1 MFEIAEAGHKLK
13 ASVYKRRAPRAR
25 SRLLELQYDL
35 LAKPDFPLLVLMHGV
50 EGGGRSETANLLNAW
65 MDPRHIRT
73 HAFDDED
80 VTPEGRPDLW
90 PFWQVLPPRGKT
102 AIFVGSWYSEP
113 IGRRAWHDED
123 DDALERRI
131 ERIRHFERML
141 VAEGA
146 LIVKLWFHLAR
157 KAQRHRLEALESD
170 ASTAWRVTRSQWH
183 QNKHYGRFVK
193 AAEAVLQGTS
203 TAEAPWEIID
213 GGDEEYRNLAAA
225 TIVGDALAARLRGK
239 KARVAPPA
247 PPPAR
252 PLDRRTLLG
261 SLDYSKAL
269 DDEAYDELLPRYQ
282 GQVNRRMRSKKLLER
297 PVVVVFEGTDAAGK
311 GSTIRRITGAL
322 DARQYTVVPIAA
334 PTEEERAQPYLW
346 RFWRNLPAPGHMA
359 IFDRSWY
366 GRVLVE
372 RVEGLAPPGD
382 WMRAYHE
389 INDFEEQLAEAG
401 TIVVKFWLAITPAE
415 QLERFHER
423 EKTPW
428 KRYKIT
434 REDWRNRRK
443 WPAYEQA
450 VNDMVERTSTNAAP
464 WHVIATDD
472 KKLARVEV
480 MKRLARALGR

>member
-25 SRLLELQYDL
+25 SRLLELQYAL
-35 LAKPDFPLLVLMHGV
+35 LAKPEFPLIILAHGV
-50 EGGGRSETANLLNAW
+50 EGGGRSESANLLSSW

-73 HAFDDED
+73 HAFGENDRA
-80 VTPEGRPDLW
+80 PPGRPELW
-90 PFWQVLPPRGKT
+90 PFWQVLPPKGKT
-102 AIFVGSWYSEP
+102 GIFVGSWYTDP
-113 IGRRAWHDED
+113 IARRAWHHES
-123 DDALERRI
+123 DDALERRV

-146 LIVKLWFHLAR
+146 LILKLWFHLSR
-157 KAQRHRLEALESD
+157 KEQKRRLEALASD
-170 ASTAWRVTRSQWH
+170 EATAWRVTKDQWH
-183 QNKHYGRFVK
+183 EHKHYGRFVK
-193 AAEAVLQGTS
+193 AAEAVLRGTS

-213 GGDEEYRNLAAA
+213 GSDEEYRNLTAA
-225 TIVGDALAARLRGK
+225 TLVGDALAARLRG
-239 KARVAPPA
+239 RRPRLAPAA
-247 PPPAR
+247 PLATR
-252 PLDRRTLLG
+252 PIDKRTLLT
-261 SLDYSKAL
+261 SLDYTRRIDA
-269 DDEAYDELLPRYQ
+269 DAYDVELPKYQ
-282 GQVNRRMRSKKLLER
+282 GQVNRRLRKLGRR
-297 PVVVVFEGTDAAGK
+297 PIVVVFEGTDAAGK

-322 DARQYTVVPIAA
+322 DAREYTVVPIAA

-372 RVEGLAPPGD
+372 RVENLTPPFD

-389 INDFEEQLAEAG
+389 INDFEEQLVQAG
-401 TIVVKFWLAITPAE
+401 TIVVKFWLAITPEE
-415 QLERFHER
+415 QLERFRAR
-423 EKTPW
+423 EKTPY

-434 REDWRNRRK
+434 PEDWRNRRK

-450 VNDMVERTSTNAAP
+450 VNDMIERTSSEVAP
-464 WHVIATDD
+464 WHVVATDD

-480 MKRLARALGR
+480 MRMLARALRS